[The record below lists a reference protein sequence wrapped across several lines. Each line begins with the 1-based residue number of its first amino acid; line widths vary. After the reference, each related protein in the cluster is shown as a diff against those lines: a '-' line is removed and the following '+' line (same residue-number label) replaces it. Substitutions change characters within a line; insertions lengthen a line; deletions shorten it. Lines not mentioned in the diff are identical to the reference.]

1 MILFISGLTGVGKS
15 TTLKALTSLP
25 HYTLLPNRR
34 DLTDQIII
42 PEILQDEGQGIK
54 PVKDRL
60 ERFRITAEYRKKH
73 PSGIVK
79 ALQTHLA
86 TLPEGNYI
94 FDNIRG
100 LDECK
105 AAIREFPK
113 SRIIFLDAPAIVRLE
128 RLLGRN
134 DSFDQ
139 VTRDVETTG
148 LLEQLQKIEN
158 IQQVFDPQQIID
170 LKTSTLEDS
179 KILDAVHIILAEQ
192 KNYNATEAANHLKD
206 VLTHKQLLYLDTS
219 QLSIDEVSKHIQR
232 WL

>member
-1 MILFISGLTGVGKS
+1 M
-15 TTLKALTSLP
+15 
-25 HYTLLPNRR
+25 
-34 DLTDQIII
+34 
-42 PEILQDEGQGIK
+42 QDEGQVIK

-60 ERFRITAEYRKKH
+60 ERFRITAEYRKKY
-73 PSGIVK
+73 PSGIIQ
-79 ALQTHLA
+79 ALKKHNA

-105 AAIREFPK
+105 AAIREFPD
-113 SRIIFLDAPAIVRLE
+113 SRVIFLDAPPLVRLE

-134 DSFDQ
+134 DDFDQ
-139 VTRDVETTG
+139 VQRNVETTG

-158 IQQVFDPQQIID
+158 IQQVFDPREIIA

-192 KNYNATEAANHLKD
+192 KNYNATAAATYLKSVMND
-206 VLTHKQLLYLDTS
+206 KQLLYLDTS
-219 QLSIDEVSKHIQR
+219 QLSIEEVSKHIQR
-232 WL
+232 WI